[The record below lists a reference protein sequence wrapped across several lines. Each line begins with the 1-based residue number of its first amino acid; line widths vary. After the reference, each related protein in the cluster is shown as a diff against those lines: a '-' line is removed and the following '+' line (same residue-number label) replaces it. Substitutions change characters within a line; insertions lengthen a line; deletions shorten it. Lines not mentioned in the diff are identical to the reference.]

1 MYGIAGDIGAIH
13 RETGNDLLQRSSQA
27 VERQI
32 PRAAVLLCQAVE
44 AVRQHIHFTGERHLH
59 DEVFGT
65 IDYLGKGTQVLG
77 PITVETCP
85 GAALLCINKE
95 TIKQVEEVI
104 AARTVD
110 WPVVS
115 EHFVCARIFSTTM

>member
-1 MYGIAGDIGAIH
+1 MSNPASCGA
-13 RETGNDLLQRSSQA
+13 A
-27 VERQI
+27 
-32 PRAAVLLCQAVE
+32 CQAVE
-44 AVRQHIHFTGERHLH
+44 AVRQHNTSLESDICMMRFLC
-59 DEVFGT
+59 T

-110 WPVVS
+110 WPSSPAFRMRQEFFRPPRRVADIA
-115 EHFVCARIFSTTM
+115 ARRIAGLSQRRIEERGNSSS